1 MLSLS
6 HGKVRHQI
14 RFWMDQHTEKRKLK
28 MTEKVP
34 SPPTTLNSV
43 ITITL
48 PENSASM
55 WTTQPIPKF
64 MAVGK
69 FLILLPLHLGPGLE
83 LVLPT

>member
-1 MLSLS
+1 
-6 HGKVRHQI
+6 
-14 RFWMDQHTEKRKLK
+14 

-83 LVLPT
+83 IVLLGCPKNRNGPNRFKPVKP